1 MAQAMKERR
10 HFEVG
15 EEATLK
21 RKFSLE
27 DFLLFTRF
35 FGDEDTYHA
44 AAEQSQALTYGSRVS
59 HGMML
64 GSMISTL
71 LEQKLPG
78 PGAVYLSQ
86 NLQFLAPVRPGDQVT
101 ATVMVTNWDARNERL
116 TLWTEISN
124 QNGVTLLTGEARLAM
139 ASSLEGQD

>member
-15 EEATLK
+15 EEASLK
-21 RKFSLE
+21 RKVCPE
-27 DFLLFTRF
+27 DFFLFSRL
-35 FGDEDTYHA
+35 FG
-44 AAEQSQALTYGSRVS
+44 AESTCHPGAVGLKELAFGSRVS

-64 GSMISTL
+64 GGMISTL

-86 NLQFLAPVRPGDQVT
+86 SLQFLAPVQPGDQVT
-101 ATVMVTNWDARNERL
+101 ATVMVTNWDARKKRL
-116 TLWTEISN
+116 TMWTEIYN
-124 QNGVTLLTGEARLAM
+124 QNGVTLLTGEAKLNM